1 MASRWTQDTLDE
13 LAVSHKV
20 HTLKP
25 IEWPQESLGNLF
37 TLQLGKMLNRKA
49 RETFPKFPYL
59 GNKDVQW
66 GRFDFSELRE
76 MHFDEEE
83 RTKFRLIP
91 GDLLVCE
98 GGAIGR
104 TALWTGEFDC
114 YYQKAI
120 HRLRV
125 RTPVRIEA
133 RFILHF
139 MRFAATNRLFT
150 DLSSQSSIAHLTRE
164 KLALLKVP
172 LPSLP
177 EQRKI
182 AAILSSLDDAIEKT
196 QAVIEQVQ
204 VVKRGLMQELLT
216 VVIPGRHTRFKKTE
230 IGEIPADW
238 AVTRIGDLGQQ
249 GRPAVKAGPFG
260 SSLKKSFYVS
270 EGYRV
275 YGQEQVLAG
284 DLSIGNYYINE
295 ERFRLLKSCEVNAG
309 DILFSLVGTFGE
321 TIVVPPDSEPG
332 IINPRLLRLSLDPQL
347 LLPEF
352 FCFWLRSSRTQKLLA
367 DAAQVGTMGVLNAGI
382 VKKLALGIP
391 SLPEQSAIVAALTAF
406 DRRLDGESA
415 MKDAL
420 VSLKAALMSI
430 LLAGELRVLPATEAA

>member
-1 MASRWTQDTLDE
+1 M
-13 LAVSHKV
+13 
-20 HTLKP
+20 
-25 IEWPQESLGNLF
+25 G
-37 TLQLGKMLNRKA
+37 
-49 RETFPKFPYL
+49 
-59 GNKDVQW
+59 
-66 GRFDFSELRE
+66 
-76 MHFDEEE
+76 
-83 RTKFRLIP
+83 
-91 GDLLVCE
+91 
-98 GGAIGR
+98 
-104 TALWTGEFDC
+104 
-114 YYQKAI
+114 
-120 HRLRV
+120 
-125 RTPVRIEA
+125 
-133 RFILHF
+133 
-139 MRFAATNRLFT
+139 
-150 DLSSQSSIAHLTRE
+150 
-164 KLALLKVP
+164 
-172 LPSLP
+172 
-177 EQRKI
+177 
-182 AAILSSLDDAIEKT
+182 
-196 QAVIEQVQ
+196 
-204 VVKRGLMQELLT
+204 
-216 VVIPGRHTRFKKTE
+216 IPGRHTRFKKTE

-295 ERFRLLKSCEVNAG
+295 ERFRLLKSCEVKAG
-309 DILFSLVGTFGE
+309 DILVSLVGTFGE
-321 TIVVPPDSEPG
+321 AIVVPPDSEPG

-367 DAAQVGTMGVLNAGI
+367 GAAQGGTMGVLNAGI

-406 DRRLDGESA
+406 DRRLDSDSA